1 MPIMRTLDGN
11 AVITRRAG
19 LGLAALALAGGLGL
33 GLPTRPALAQAKP
46 ALVFAA
52 ASLKNALDEIAR
64 QYEKETG
71 KKVTISYGA
80 SSALAKQIEA
90 AAPADLFISADLD
103 WMDYLQTR
111 KLIKMDTRGNML
123 GNRLVLVA
131 PKDSK
136 ASIKIGPGLPLVEL
150 LGGGRLAMADPKAV
164 PAGKYGRAA
173 LESLGVWQA
182 VEPRVASAEN
192 VRAALALV
200 SRGEAPLGIVYQTDA
215 AADPHVKIVSTFPED
230 THPPIIY
237 PAALTGTST
246 NGDAAAFLA
255 YMRAPGARPAWE
267 KQGFTVL
274 SK

>member
-1 MPIMRTLDGN
+1 MATLRSPEGRSL
-11 AVITRRAG
+11 ITRRAG
-19 LGLAALALAGGLGL
+19 LGLAALALAGWYGLGVP
-33 GLPTRPALAQAKP
+33 GRPALAQTKP

-52 ASLKNALDEIAR
+52 ASLKNALDEIAA
-64 QYEKETG
+64 QYERETG

-80 SSALAKQIEA
+80 SSALAKQVEA

-111 KLIKMDTRGNML
+111 NLIKTETRGNML

-131 PKDSK
+131 PKDSQ
-136 ASIKIGPGLPLVEL
+136 ASIKIGPGFPLVEL

-182 VEPRVASAEN
+182 VEPRVAAAEN
-192 VRAALALV
+192 VRAALVLV

-215 AADPHVKIVSTFPED
+215 AADPNVKIVGMFPED

-237 PAALTGTST
+237 PAAVTGTST
-246 NGDAAAFLA
+246 NGDSATFLA
-255 YMRAPGARPAWE
+255 YMRAPAARPAWD

-274 SK
+274 K